1 MELIPTLAYC
11 QGDERQVATHNNLLS
26 VEVLQVGEQE
36 VVTVRRLQDLITIAA
51 QLSYNT
57 SKHV

>member
-1 MELIPTLAYC
+1 MAYC
-11 QGDERQVATHNNLLS
+11 QGDETQVSTHNNLLS
-26 VEVLQVGEQE
+26 IEVLQVGEQE

-57 SKHV
+57 STQV